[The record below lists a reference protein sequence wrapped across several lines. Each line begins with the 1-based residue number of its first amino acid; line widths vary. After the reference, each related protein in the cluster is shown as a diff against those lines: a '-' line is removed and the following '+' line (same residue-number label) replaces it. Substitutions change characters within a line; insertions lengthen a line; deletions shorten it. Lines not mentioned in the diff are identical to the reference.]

1 MKSHL
6 KRIGLLPAIGL
17 IGWFISTT
25 FLDWQQNRR
34 LDALEHATVT
44 VSNVLQPVV
53 IQNPDGITEIHT
65 FKPTNLTVRLEVPK

>member
-6 KRIGLLPAIGL
+6 KNIGLLPAIGL

-25 FLDWQQNRR
+25 FLDRQQNLR

-44 VSNVLQPVV
+44 VSNVLRTVV
-53 IQNPDGITEIHT
+53 IQNPDGITETHT